1 MSLST
6 VRIKLKRLA
15 INTAN
20 DNLNILNY
28 SAMLTKKSC
37 TVFVKLNFALIVNG
51 IKWTSATTLDYKVK
65 P

>member
-20 DNLNILNY
+20 NNLNILNY
-28 SAMLTKKSC
+28 SAMLTKKVLQC
-37 TVFVKLNFALIVNG
+37 LLNFALIVNG
-51 IKWTSATTLDYKVK
+51 MKWTSATTLDYKVK